1 MGKLILSV
9 LSLVKSITTSYKNL
23 KRQAIQ
29 MGDMPFI
36 FLSLTSQVLAR
47 IVALVLYFSSM
58 REFEP
63 WLPILL
69 VVHFAILFG
78 IKWTFAREWHTE
90 GKFAKTVA
98 ILNVVASSIV
108 YVGIKPMEKEGKGS
122 NQEDKEMDRAKEA
135 KSNEFNARELDLHYS
150 TFFVQ
155 FLVFLI
161 SLVENV
167 LLSVFPLI
175 RGVHEDNRAL
185 DCFSVGG
192 VQLGVLLVVLLSITS
207 CIFQAAYYKVH
218 HIWSGINGPQ
228 FKDDV
233 IHGNYYIRGQKKKFK
248 APLSCFSPLRK
259 CRQARKTALNRKREE
274 G

>member
-9 LSLVKSITTSYKNL
+9 ISLVKSIAASYKNL

-29 MGDMPFI
+29 GGDMPFI
-36 FLSLTSQVLAR
+36 FLSLASQALAR
-47 IVALVLYFSSM
+47 IMAMTLYFLSM

-63 WLPILL
+63 WFPILL
-69 VVHFAILFG
+69 LVHFAILFG
-78 IKWTFAREWHTE
+78 IKWTFAKEWHTE

-98 ILNVVASSIV
+98 VLNVVTSSIV
-108 YVGIKPMEKEGKGS
+108 YVGIKPMEKEARGS
-122 NQEDKEMDRAKEA
+122 KQEDIEMALAEETKSKESKTKEQ
-135 KSNEFNARELDLHYS
+135 DLHYS

-155 FLVFLI
+155 FLVFILFI
-161 SLVENV
+161 VENV

-185 DCFSVGG
+185 DCFGVGG
-192 VQLGVLLVVLLSITS
+192 IQLGVLLVILLSVTS

-228 FKDDV
+228 VKDGV
-233 IHGNYYIRGQKKKFK
+233 VGFRYYLRGEKRSFDMT
-248 APLSCFSPLRK
+248 LSCQTSSE
-259 CRQARKTALNRKREE
+259 QDE